1 MSISIREDVDLEP
14 APLQA
19 QPPGET
25 DQTMILRDGRTL
37 GYAQY
42 GDPSGKPVFFF
53 HGGAGSRLEQ
63 PADVCAIGARLICTD
78 RPGHGL
84 SDFQPD
90 RKLLDWPDDVA
101 QLADHLG
108 INRFYVLG
116 WSAGGP
122 HALACAY
129 HLPDRVLAGAVA
141 AGLGPMNRPGA
152 TGGLGFTGQAFIL
165 AAQYI
170 PWLIGLFRRLARNTI
185 WGDAKKAKQQLLS
198 SIPDDDKKRMLQSG
212 NLDMLFADVRE
223 GYRQGWQGVALDDI
237 IIIQDWGFDIADI
250 RCHIDIWHGEQDR
263 NVPVFSSKYMH
274 DRIPNSRAM
283 FLPDEGHLFLFNYWG
298 TVVQTLVTS

>member
-1 MSISIREDVDLEP
+1 
-14 APLQA
+14 LQA
-19 QPPGET
+19 QPPRATNET
-25 DQTMILRDGRTL
+25 LILRDGRRL

-53 HGGAGSRLEQ
+53 HGGAGSRLEH
-63 PADVCAIGARLICTD
+63 PANVCAIGTRLICAD

-90 RKLLDWPDDVA
+90 RKLLDWPNDVA
-101 QLADHLG
+101 QLANHLG
-108 INRFYVLG
+108 ISKFYVLG

-152 TGGLGFTGQAFIL
+152 TRGLGFAGQAFII
-165 AAQYI
+165 AAQNI
-170 PWLIGLFRRLARNTI
+170 PWLIGLFRRMARNTI
-185 WGDAKKAKQQLLS
+185 WADAEKAKQQLLS
-198 SIPDDDKKRMLQSG
+198 SIPDNDKNRMLQSG
-212 NLDMLFADVRE
+212 NLDMWFADVRE

-250 RCHIDIWHGEQDR
+250 GCRIDIWHGEQDR
-263 NVPVFSSKYMH
+263 NVPVFSSKYMQ

-283 FLPDEGHLFLFNYWG
+283 FLPGEGHLFLFNYWG
-298 TVVQTLVTS
+298 TVVQTLATS